1 MRRGSWTGTL
11 GCLHRV
17 RDRSDGLGYLFW
29 HAPAVSS
36 RGYDEVIGEWHA
48 ALATDPPDGLR
59 ASWTWRLPTPPW
71 LGGWPAVA
79 YLDVYVVGSFADL
92 GTLNAQSPSGSR
104 AAAHDRAATRSAWG
118 SGAVMACRS
127 GTSVT
132 DSDATVT
139 FHDKAPGVPYPEALA
154 ALGGP
159 DRSVWFR
166 QMVLG
171 VGPEL
176 LVVAP
181 ARSSPGPGPQ
191 EGPNAAIWSAGTELV
206 ASTTRS

>member
-1 MRRGSWTGTL
+1 
-11 GCLHRV
+11 V
-17 RDRSDGLGYLFW
+17 SD
-29 HAPAVSS
+29 S
-36 RGYDEVIGEWHA
+36 GYDAVIAEWHA

-59 ASWTWRLPTPPW
+59 ASWTWRLPAPPW

-92 GTLNAQSPSGSR
+92 GMLNAQSPTGSR
-104 AAAHDRAATRSAWG
+104 AGAHDRAATRSAWG

-127 GTSVT
+127 GAPVT

-139 FHDKAPGVPYPEALA
+139 FHDKAPGVPYPEALV
-154 ALGGP
+154 ALASP

-181 ARSSPGPGPQ
+181 TRSSPEPGSP
-191 EGPNAAIWSAGTELV
+191 EGPNAAIWSAQAEVV
-206 ASTTRS
+206 ASSTQP